1 MAPKTAGQI
10 KEIGMNIERFAGTDI
25 HKKIMDGSDKVA
37 ASSDMK
43 KVAIWVKGAMG
54 RLEASTDLVKCEQI
68 MLACGYNC
76 FERNK
81 RPMEIAKVRRQK
93 YHTEEAFPAAEVKK
107 PPKGF
112 RFEREG
118 NMLIQYYTPHTYGT
132 GIRCYCS
139 LMRKLP
145 EEVTASSTYC
155 QCSQG
160 FVETYWEGILGR
172 PVRVELGNT
181 AISGSDECKFVIHL

>member
-1 MAPKTAGQI
+1 MTAKTVGQI
-10 KEIGMNIERFAGTDI
+10 KEIGGRIEQFAGTDI
-25 HKKIMDGSDKVA
+25 HKKVMDGSDKVT

-43 KVAIWVKGAMG
+43 KVAMWVKAAMD

-93 YHTEEAFPAAEVKK
+93 YHTEEAFLATEVKN

-118 NMLIQYYTPHTYGT
+118 NMLIQYYTPHTYGA

-155 QCSQG
+155 QCSRG
-160 FVETYWEGILGR
+160 FVEKYWEGILGR